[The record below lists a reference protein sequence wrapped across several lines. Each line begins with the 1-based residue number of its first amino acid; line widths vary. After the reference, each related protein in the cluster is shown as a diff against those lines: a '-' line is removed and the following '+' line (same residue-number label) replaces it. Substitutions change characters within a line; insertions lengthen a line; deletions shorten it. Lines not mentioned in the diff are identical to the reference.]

1 MMKKLKNIIHNFI
14 YRLHERNDNILN
26 EKKQKKINEFIKKN
40 ATIGENTRIFKEAT
54 IANNLNDK
62 SKIIIGNNCQ
72 LRGELL
78 TFGHGGEIIIGDY
91 TFIGERTKIW
101 SAKKIVI
108 GNRVL
113 ISHNVNIHDNN
124 SHSLDANLRHED
136 YIHISTKGMLLKEN
150 NLNEKEIIIGD
161 DVWIGFNSTIMK
173 GVKIG
178 SGAIV
183 GANTIVTKD
192 IPEYVVCVGNPMRII
207 KYLK

>member
-1 MMKKLKNIIHNFI
+1 M
-14 YRLHERNDNILN
+14 
-26 EKKQKKINEFIKKN
+26 
-40 ATIGENTRIFKEAT
+40 
-54 IANNLNDK
+54 
-62 SKIIIGNNCQ
+62 
-72 LRGELL
+72 

-173 GVKIG
+173 GVRIG
-178 SGAIV
+178 RGSIV

-192 IPEYVVCVGNPMRII
+192 IPEYVVCVGSPMRII

>member
-173 GVKIG
+173 GVRIG
-178 SGAIV
+178 RGSIV

-192 IPEYVVCVGNPMRII
+192 IPEYVVCVGSPMRII

>member
-1 MMKKLKNIIHNFI
+1 MV
-14 YRLHERNDNILN
+14 
-26 EKKQKKINEFIKKN
+26 
-40 ATIGENTRIFKEAT
+40 
-54 IANNLNDK
+54 
-62 SKIIIGNNCQ
+62 C
-72 LRGELL
+72 
-78 TFGHGGEIIIGDY
+78 
-91 TFIGERTKIW
+91 
-101 SAKKIVI
+101 KKIVI

-173 GVKIG
+173 GVRIG
-178 SGAIV
+178 RGSIV

-192 IPEYVVCVGNPMRII
+192 IPEYVVCVGSPMRII

>member
-124 SHSLDANLRHED
+124 SHSLDANLRHDD

>member
-150 NLNEKEIIIGD
+150 NLNEKEITIGD